1 MSQPDPKP
9 SPFSPPNGWPRPAK
23 QIFVGRFITLTPLD
37 PGADAE
43 ELFTGSHE
51 SASAEDLWRHLPV
64 GPFADA
70 AAMREWLHGH
80 AATPEMIPFTVSDN
94 ATGRCIGSISLMR
107 ITPAHGVA
115 ELGWIW
121 YEAASQRT
129 KANTEANFLLLRHCF
144 AELGYR
150 RMEWKCDAENA
161 RSRAAALR
169 LGYSFEGIF
178 RQHMVI
184 KGRNRDTAWFSMLDH
199 EWPRIAAAMEHWLYV
214 DDSQPLA
221 AGRAARRAAE

>member
-1 MSQPDPKP
+1 MSSVFPTA
-9 SPFSPPNGWPRPAK
+9 GWPGPTP
-23 QIFVGRFITLTPLD
+23 QIFTGQFITLTPLNPD
-37 PGADAE
+37 TDVD

-51 SASAEDLWRHLPV
+51 PASVDGLWRHLPR
-64 GPFADA
+64 GPFADVA
-70 AAMREWLHGH
+70 EMREWLRTQ
-80 AATPEMIPFTVSDN
+80 AATPDMIPFTVTDN
-94 ATGRCIGSISLMR
+94 AAGRRIGSISLMR

-121 YEAASQRT
+121 YAPSAQRT
-129 KANTEANFLLLRHCF
+129 KANTEANYLLLRHCF
-144 AELGYR
+144 ADLGYR
-150 RMEWKCDAENA
+150 RMEWKCDVENV

-184 KGRNRDTAWFSMLDH
+184 KGLNRDTAWFSMLDH
-199 EWPRIAAAMEHWLYV
+199 EWPRIGAAMEHWLYT

-221 AGRAARRAAE
+221 AKQTATRP